1 MALPEDIKGLLES
14 GVHFGHLSKHWNPKM
29 KKFIFGKKKN
39 VYIIDLEKTAKKL
52 AEACEFAKE
61 RAQAG
66 GKILFVATKKQLRI
80 VIKESAVSCGMP
92 YVTERWVGGLLTNFS
107 TVRKR
112 VNRYVDLME
121 KREKGGFDS
130 MVKKEVVRL
139 NREIERM
146 ERSYSGVI
154 ALDKVPDCVCVVDTK
169 KEMACVR
176 EANKLSVPLIA
187 LIDTD
192 ANPDL
197 IDYPIPGNDDSIK
210 SVHYI
215 IEKIVAAISEGL
227 QRAKDIKKE
236 AIEKLDKAEKA
247 LSDAKKDEYM
257 IDEEQFEPARS
268 DGEDSGKKTKRVKK
282 MQSKEEQ
289 SKEE

>member
-1 MALPEDIKGLLES
+1 
-14 GVHFGHLSKHWNPKM
+14 M

-52 AEACEFAKE
+52 GEACEFARE

-66 GKILFVATKKQLRI
+66 GKILFVATKKQLRSI
-80 VIKESAVSCGMP
+80 VKELAAGCGMP

-107 TVRKR
+107 TVRRR
-112 VNRYVDLME
+112 VNRYIDLLE
-121 KREKGGFDS
+121 KREKGGFDT

-146 ERSYSGVI
+146 ERSYSGVV
-154 ALDKVPDCVCVVDTK
+154 ALDKAPDCVCVVDTK

-176 EANKLSVPLIA
+176 EANKLSIPLIA

-192 ANPDL
+192 ADPDL

-210 SVHYI
+210 SVQYI
-215 IEKIVAAISEGL
+215 IAKIVAAISDGL
-227 QRAKDIKKE
+227 QRAKDIKNEEIQRLEKSKE
-236 AIEKLDKAEKA
+236 AP
-247 LSDAKKDEYM
+247 SDTKEEFV
-257 IDEEQFEPARS
+257 IDEEQFERVLG
-268 DGEDSGKKTKRVKK
+268 DDEEGGKKGKKVKK
-282 MQSKEEQ
+282 VQPKEE
-289 SKEE
+289 

>member
-1 MALPEDIKGLLES
+1 MALPEDVRGLLES

-66 GKILFVATKKQLRI
+66 GKILFVATKKQLRS
-80 VIKESAVSCGMP
+80 VVKELASSCTMP

-112 VNRYVDLME
+112 VNKYIELLE
-121 KREKGGFDS
+121 KRDGGGFDA
-130 MVKKEVVRL
+130 MVKKEVVGL

-146 ERSYSGVI
+146 ERSYSGVVS
-154 ALDKVPDCVCVVDTK
+154 LENLPDCVCVVDTK

-176 EANKLSVPLIA
+176 EANKLSIPLIA

-192 ANPDL
+192 ADPDL

-215 IEKIVAAISEGL
+215 IARIVAAISEGL
-227 QRAKDIKKE
+227 QKAKDIKE
-236 AIEKLDKAEKA
+236 AEAQKLKKSEEA
-247 LSDAKKDEYM
+247 LSGGQETYAVEEEFEHVLDDDEATGRKAKK
-257 IDEEQFEPARS
+257 A
-268 DGEDSGKKTKRVKK
+268 KK
-282 MQSKEEQ
+282 MQSKEE
-289 SKEE
+289 